1 MGLSLNSQEV
11 QQNLA
16 LLPVAANVSMVL
28 PLVFKLLGALAV
40 ALAHGHEHPW
50 SLSRKT
56 PM

>member
-16 LLPVAANVSMVL
+16 LLPVAANVSMVS
-28 PLVFKLLGALAV
+28 PLVFKLSGAL